1 MTQSRRPSPL
11 QRRVLI
17 VLAALDEKRPG
28 PVLTRDIERVLEQS
42 GEAPVYGPNLRA
54 SCRRLE
60 NAGWLRT
67 LRAPNLQLAV
77 ELTDAGRAVAQPLLL
92 AEVPP
97 AGRPAAGTSGSTTT
111 SAARCSATDLAVEL
125 NGITYQA
132 CRGDFVV
139 RLDGSTCLQ
148 LWNKEGRVVRRE
160 GDPLEVAQWLQAC
173 HDAGMEVRVQINE
186 SAAP

>member
-17 VLAALDEKRPG
+17 VLTALDEKRPG

-60 NAGWLRT
+60 DAGWLRT

-77 ELTDAGRAVAQPLLL
+77 ELTDAGRAVAQPLL
-92 AEVPP
+92 P
-97 AGRPAAGTSGSTTT
+97 AGGT
-111 SAARCSATDLAVEL
+111 SATDLAVEL

>member
-28 PVLTRDIERVLEQS
+28 PVLTRDLERVLERS

-60 NAGWLRT
+60 DAGWLRT

-77 ELTDAGRAVAQPLLL
+77 ELTDAGRAVAQPLL
-92 AEVPP
+92 P
-97 AGRPAAGTSGSTTT
+97 AGGT
-111 SAARCSATDLAVEL
+111 SATDLAVEL

-173 HDAGMEVRVQINE
+173 HDAGMEVRVQVNE
-186 SAAP
+186 SVTP

>member
-1 MTQSRRPSPL
+1 MTPSRRPSPL

-28 PVLTRDIERVLEQS
+28 PVLTRDIERVLERS

-60 NAGWLRT
+60 DAGWLRT

-77 ELTDAGRAVAQPLLL
+77 ELTDAGRAVAQPLL
-92 AEVPP
+92 P
-97 AGRPAAGTSGSTTT
+97 AGGT
-111 SAARCSATDLAVEL
+111 SATDLAVEL

>member
-60 NAGWLRT
+60 DAGWLRT
-67 LRAPNLQLAV
+67 PHIDVLCYIYNIPRQ
-77 ELTDAGRAVAQPLLL
+77 
-92 AEVPP
+92 
-97 AGRPAAGTSGSTTT
+97 
-111 SAARCSATDLAVEL
+111 
-125 NGITYQA
+125 
-132 CRGDFVV
+132 
-139 RLDGSTCLQ
+139 
-148 LWNKEGRVVRRE
+148 NKRIVIEIGK
-160 GDPLEVAQWLQAC
+160 A
-173 HDAGMEVRVQINE
+173 
-186 SAAP
+186 